1 MIYKTTS
8 VKRVIAKVFTDLDLQ
23 EGEHR
28 ISDMIEWAGE
38 ALEKIGAF
46 PSFINKV
53 TGRDNN
59 PLLEIVNYQTKLPCD
74 FHTVIQVSFSEN
86 INGPFYP
93 MRYATGSFEYGK
105 IDNEITSND
114 FIFPDSSLA
123 TLAMSLYATELT
135 ADAEHTEYQHALIK
149 LNAEP
154 TTRSLLNGLLNQMT
168 PTNNVQVKSSYV
180 NTTIDYTYLITSNYL
195 KTNVSSG
202 YIMMAYQAIPTD
214 NNGYPLIPDDADFM
228 EAIYWYITMK
238 LLYPQWKQGSVRDQV
253 YYDARRSWN
262 YNCKKAYGNALMPNI
277 DQLESI
283 KNGWLRLVPE
293 INEHATGFSTLGE
306 RQIIYKS
313 T

>member
-1 MIYKTTS
+1 MIYKTVS

-28 ISDMIEWAGE
+28 VADMIEWAGE

-59 PLLEIVNYQTKLPCD
+59 PLLEIINYQSKLPCD

-86 INGPFYP
+86 INGPYYP
-93 MRYATGSFEYGK
+93 MRYATGSFDYGK
-105 IDNEITSND
+105 VDNETTTLTATY
-114 FIFPDSSLA
+114 PDSSLVV
-123 TLAMSLYATELT
+123 LAMTLYSLDYEA
-135 ADAEHTEYQHALIK
+135 ALAKI
-149 LNAEP
+149 NSEP
-154 TTRSLLNGLLNQMT
+154 ITRSTLNGLLNQMT
-168 PTNNVQVKSSYV
+168 SSSTAQGIDSYI
-180 NTTIDYTYLITSNYL
+180 NTTTDYTYLITSNYI
-195 KTNVSSG
+195 KTNCSTG
-202 YIMMAYQAIPTD
+202 YIMMAYQAVPTD

-238 LLYPQWKQGSVRDQV
+238 LLYPQWKQGTIRDAV

-283 KNGWLRLVPE
+283 KNSWLRLVPE

-306 RQIIYKS
+306 RQIIYNAN
-313 T
+313 